1 MECIGRHCKNGI
13 IHIKKQRESN
23 ALNNKIC
30 NTLIILISGYL
41 VLSTMFLRPD
51 GFILLMFVIII
62 DCMMLLSLVALVCVK
77 IHEKDEEMMLKKPP
91 RHEK

>member
-13 IHIKKQRESN
+13 IHTKKQRESN

-30 NTLIILISGYL
+30 NTLIILISVYL
-41 VLSTMFLRPD
+41 VLSTMFFRPD
-51 GFILLMFVIII
+51 GFILLMLVIII
-62 DCMMLLSLVALVCVK
+62 DCMVLLSFVALVCVK
-77 IHEKDEEMMLKKPP
+77 IHEHDEEMMLKKPP